1 MTPDTHIKQHL
12 NMFRAAEGGLNDF
25 RLAMNS
31 YNHKDSLSSI
41 ENCHLYILC
50 MLCNA
55 CSLIKYYCLCD
66 QRWEE
71 IYISGNIYVLINESI
86 KKIIGFKG
94 KNGLR
99 KKSLMDQ
106 ISRDI
111 SKQHKNNFENLKK
124 DFSDFADNDELQS
137 LIQNERNT
145 SIHFEDDLNALN
157 LFRFQA
163 GRNTQ
168 AAFNHFIKWF
178 SLMHEFN
185 ALLSNNLDNGTEKDK

>member
-1 MTPDTHIKQHL
+1 MTPDTHIKRYL
-12 NMFRAAEGGLNDF
+12 DMFRAAEGGLNDF
-25 RLAMNS
+25 RLVMNS

-55 CSLIKYYCLCD
+55 CSLIKNYCLCN

-106 ISRDI
+106 ISKDI
-111 SKQHKNNFENLKK
+111 SKQHKNNFETLRK
-124 DFSDFADNDELQS
+124 DFSDFADNDELQL

-157 LFRFQA
+157 LFRFQV
-163 GRNTQ
+163 GRNAQ

-178 SLMHEFN
+178 SLMYDLN
-185 ALLSNNLDNGTEKDK
+185 ALLSNNLDNDTEQDK

>member
-1 MTPDTHIKQHL
+1 
-12 NMFRAAEGGLNDF
+12 MFRAAEGGLNDF
-25 RLAMNS
+25 RLVMNS
-31 YNHKDSLSSI
+31 YSHKASLSTV

-55 CSLIKYYCLCD
+55 CSLIKSYCLCD

-71 IYISGNIYVLINESI
+71 IYITGNIYVLINESI

-106 ISRDI
+106 ISKDI
-111 SKQHKNNFENLKK
+111 SKQYENSFGTLRK
-124 DFSDFADNDELQS
+124 DFFDFADDDELQS
-137 LIQNERNT
+137 FIQDERNI
-145 SIHFEDDLNALN
+145 SIHFDDDLNALN
-157 LFRFQA
+157 LFSFQCQ
-163 GRNTQ
+163 RNAQ

-178 SLMHEFN
+178 SLMQKFN
-185 ALLSNNLDNGTEKDK
+185 ALLSKNLDNGTEQNK